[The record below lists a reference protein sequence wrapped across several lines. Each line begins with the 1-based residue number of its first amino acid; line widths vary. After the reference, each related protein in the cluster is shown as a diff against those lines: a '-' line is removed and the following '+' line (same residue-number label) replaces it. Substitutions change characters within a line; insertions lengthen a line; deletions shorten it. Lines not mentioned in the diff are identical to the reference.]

1 MARKTWQTAADW
13 QAGVAENLEIT
24 DAGVK
29 LARPEPAQFTRA
41 SEAYKSDGTL
51 IPSGAP
57 RYEGAGV
64 RVEPGTTNLIPLA
77 NQKFEGWTAYNGAV
91 ATLTQNQIV
100 PEWGASDATRIQTS
114 GGASIAKYR
123 TSLESPSVLGK
134 AYSQC
139 VYVKNIGA
147 TPVLISTSVP
157 GGTATPVLPGEIRL
171 VKIENNI
178 GNGTTSY
185 SMEFRT
191 ANIEDSLDFI
201 AWRPMAEARSY
212 CTSFTDGTRSPESL
226 SVPVPFTPQ
235 QGGEISFIADVND
248 ACKRQVA
255 GEYPA
260 LLWMT
265 KADGALGFTIAH
277 SPTSAIFYIEIR
289 DDANAV
295 SYKGFADTLIPNGTR
310 TLDVI
315 HDKAIPAVILKCDG
329 NEIAQITNP
338 KLPSGWGR
346 AYLGSDAAGKNQA
359 GTTVGNLR
367 MVVG

>member
-1 MARKTWQTAADW
+1 MARKTWQTKADW
-13 QAGVAENLEIT
+13 QAGIAENLEIT

-29 LARPEPAQFTRA
+29 LARPEPAQFIRA
-41 SEAYKSDGTL
+41 SEAYKSDGTF
-51 IPSGAP
+51 IPSSQP

-64 RVEPGTTNLIPLA
+64 LIEEGTSNLIPLA
-77 NQKFEGWTAYNGAV
+77 KQKFEGWTAYNGAV

-235 QGGEISFIADVND
+235 QGGEISFIVDVND

-255 GEYPA
+255 GEYPRLIEIA
-260 LLWMT
+260 R
-265 KADGALGFTIAH
+265 AIDGARGLRLYH
-277 SPTSAIFYIEIR
+277 SAASADFVLNTR
-289 DDANAV
+289 DDVGAQKDALV
-295 SYKGFADTLIPNGTR
+295 ADSLIPNGIRELKIKQTP
-310 TLDVI
+310 T
-315 HDKAIPAVILKCDG
+315 AVILYCDG
-329 NEIAQITNP
+329 QPIATITNHA
-338 KLPSGWGR
+338 LPSGWGR
-346 AYLGSDAAGKNQA
+346 AYPLSSAAGTNQA

>member
-1 MARKTWQTAADW
+1 MARKTWQTKADW
-13 QAGVAENLEIT
+13 QAGIAENLEIT

-29 LARPEPAQFTRA
+29 LARPEPAQFIRA

-51 IPSGAP
+51 VASGVP

-255 GEYPA
+255 DEYPRLIEITRA
-260 LLWMT
+260 I
-265 KADGALGFTIAH
+265 DGARGLRLYH
-277 SPTSAIFYIEIR
+277 SAVSADFVLNTR
-289 DDANAV
+289 DDVGAQKDALV
-295 SYKGFADTLIPNGTR
+295 ADSLIPNGTR
-310 TLDVI
+310 ELKIKQTLT
-315 HDKAIPAVILKCDG
+315 AVILYCDG
-329 NEIAQITNP
+329 QPIATIDNP
-338 KLPSGWGR
+338 ALPSGWGR
-346 AYLGSDAAGKNQA
+346 AYPLSSAAGTHQA
-359 GTTVGNLR
+359 NTTVGNLR

>member
-1 MARKTWQTAADW
+1 MARKTWQTKADW
-13 QAGVAENLEIT
+13 QAGIAENLEIT

-51 IPSGAP
+51 VASGQP

-64 RVEPGTTNLIPLA
+64 RIEQGTTNLVPLDK
-77 NQKFEGWTAYNGAV
+77 QKFEGWTAISGATV
-91 ATLTQNQIV
+91 TLAQNQAV
-100 PEWGASDATRIQTS
+100 PEWGAVDATRVQTS
-114 GGASIAKYR
+114 GGTGVGKYYVAVTR
-123 TSLESPSVLGK
+123 EDGAYYSNSVW
-134 AYSQC
+134 
-139 VYVKNIGA
+139 VKNTGDKTVRVTTNVSA
-147 TPVLISTSVP
+147 KSDT
-157 GGTATPVLPGEIRL
+157 VLPGESRR
-171 VKIENNI
+171 VKLENV
-178 GNGTTSY
+178 GGTDVGALQIQ
-185 SMEFRT
+185 FQ
-191 ANIEDSLDFI
+191 ALNAADSLDFV
-201 AWRPMAEARSY
+201 AWRPQAETKTL
-212 CTSFTDGTRSPESL
+212 CTSFTDGTRSSESL

-235 QGGEISFIADVND
+235 QGGEISFRVDIND

-310 TLDVI
+310 ELKIKQT
-315 HDKAIPAVILKCDG
+315 PTAVILYCDST
-329 NEIAQITNP
+329 EIARIDNP

-346 AYLGSDAAGKNQA
+346 AYPLSSAAGTNQA